1 MSEIIKGFLSNAAM
15 FVSIYGFGKII
26 FGNNIMTKK
35 VNNILVILL
44 SIIIQTIIYLK
55 FNGTIKTILFAML
68 IIVVYKCLFNN
79 TIAPIMISTIIYLIL
94 LVIPD
99 LLTMAVALYI
109 FGIEKEYYYNVLAG
123 GFACNL
129 SVSFLMILITYVLK
143 KPLKKIIN
151 TNISTNKR
159 LIFISI
165 LTLISLAI
173 FFYNLIKTFQ
183 FNNNIASFLIVISAL
198 ISVLFYTFK
207 QRIEN
212 DSILKRYD
220 ELLDIMKNYE
230 DDIEEQRTLIH
241 ETKNELTTI
250 RCKIKDKE
258 KESEIIEYIDSIMGD
273 KVSSKMSKYSKFKY
287 LPSNGLKGFF
297 YYKVSEAERKGIKVS
312 TNISKKIENS
322 ILGKLDTKHFKDLA
336 RVIGVYLDNAIEA
349 SSLSEEKKLGIEI
362 YLIKNNVEIIISNTY
377 HEAIDEEKIGK
388 ERYSTKG
395 KNRGHGLLLVKR
407 ILKDNNNIISN
418 NEVTGELY
426 IQKISII
433 DNTK

>member
-1 MSEIIKGFLSNAAM
+1 MSEIIKGFLSCSVLTM
-15 FVSIYGFGKII
+15 SVYFFGKILFIKSKTKNQVIELII
-26 FGNNIMTKK
+26 F
-35 VNNILVILL
+35 VSSCILHTAFYFLFSGTLKTILICSSFAIIFKYVFKL
-44 SIIIQTIIYLK
+44 NYGKSIFVTIIYSIL
-55 FNGTIKTILFAML
+55 TI
-68 IIVVYKCLFNN
+68 
-79 TIAPIMISTIIYLIL
+79 
-94 LVIPD
+94 IPD
-99 LLTMAVALYI
+99 LIVTVSFIYI
-109 FGIEKEYYYNVLAG
+109 LGVGKDTFYNSMSGSVI
-123 GFACNL
+123 CNL
-129 SVSFLMILITYVLK
+129 AVGIIILIITYILK
-143 KPLKKIIN
+143 KPLKKIIDI
-151 TNISTNKR
+151 NISTNKR
-159 LIFISI
+159 LFFISI
-165 LTLISLAI
+165 TTMIALAI

-212 DSILKRYD
+212 DSILKSYD

-258 KESEIIEYIDSIMGD
+258 KESEIIDYIDSIMGD

-349 SSLSEEKKLGIEI
+349 SSLSEEKKLGIEL

>member
-1 MSEIIKGFLSNAAM
+1 
-15 FVSIYGFGKII
+15 
-26 FGNNIMTKK
+26 
-35 VNNILVILL
+35 
-44 SIIIQTIIYLK
+44 
-55 FNGTIKTILFAML
+55 
-68 IIVVYKCLFNN
+68 
-79 TIAPIMISTIIYLIL
+79 
-94 LVIPD
+94 
-99 LLTMAVALYI
+99 
-109 FGIEKEYYYNVLAG
+109 
-123 GFACNL
+123 
-129 SVSFLMILITYVLK
+129 
-143 KPLKKIIN
+143 
-151 TNISTNKR
+151 
-159 LIFISI
+159 
-165 LTLISLAI
+165 
-173 FFYNLIKTFQ
+173 
-183 FNNNIASFLIVISAL
+183 
-198 ISVLFYTFK
+198 
-207 QRIEN
+207 
-212 DSILKRYD
+212 
-220 ELLDIMKNYE
+220 
-230 DDIEEQRTLIH
+230 
-241 ETKNELTTI
+241 
-250 RCKIKDKE
+250 
-258 KESEIIEYIDSIMGD
+258 
-273 KVSSKMSKYSKFKY
+273 MSKYSKFKY

-349 SSLSEEKKLGIEI
+349 SSLSEEKKLGIEL